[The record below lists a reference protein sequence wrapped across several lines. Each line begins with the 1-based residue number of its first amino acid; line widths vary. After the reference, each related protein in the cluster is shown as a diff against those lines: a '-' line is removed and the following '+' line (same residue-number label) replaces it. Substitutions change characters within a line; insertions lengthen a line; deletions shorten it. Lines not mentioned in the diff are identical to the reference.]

1 MVKTRLKNDSMCSRG
16 VLKSLLNLKKE
27 RVRCVSVKIW
37 ELRSQIQSK
46 VTFYIGWMTKI
57 WLMFR
62 NDRVISKL
70 ERTDHNKKIEK
81 NGQVF
86 TNRIILLK
94 NEKQISILKILNDS
108 NFVSSFIKLNKILDL
123 TWGFLL
129 SLRNNSELLPT
140 LKVLH

>member
-1 MVKTRLKNDSMCSRG
+1 
-16 VLKSLLNLKKE
+16 
-27 RVRCVSVKIW
+27 
-37 ELRSQIQSK
+37 
-46 VTFYIGWMTKI
+46 MTKI

-123 TWGFLL
+123 T
-129 SLRNNSELLPT
+129 
-140 LKVLH
+140 